1 MFLVFCV
8 LYASHLSEDGGDA
21 SSAVGG
27 LAPAGHGDEGSNSRG
42 LAGGWQA
49 RGGDVVVHGQRGG
62 QLDQGQVAG
71 EVVAVPQGVGP
82 PVVGGHLN
90 TVGLAGLPHVVSSG
104 HDVEVAGAVGTVGGG
119 EHVVL
124 GDDRA
129 SAEPGVVDEESDLVE
144 RWVIVKRER
153 EQPDFGLD
161 FTCQGHSWCAA
172 SWPPTILHIFTILDI

>member
-1 MFLVFCV
+1 MQFASVFLALCV
-8 LYASHLSEDGGDA
+8 LSASHLSEDGGDA

-27 LAPAGHGDEGSNSRG
+27 LAPAGHGDEGSNGWG

-49 RGGDVVVHGQRGG
+49 GGGDVVVHGHRGG

-82 PVVGGHLN
+82 AVVGGHLN

-104 HDVEVAGAVGTVGGG
+104 HDVEVAGAVGTMGGG

-124 GDDRA
+124 GDDGA
-129 SAEPGVVDEESDLVE
+129 SAEPGVVDEESHLI
-144 RWVIVKRER
+144 WVKV
-153 EQPDFGLD
+153 QFSTPLSTF
-161 FTCQGHSWCAA
+161 
-172 SWPPTILHIFTILDI
+172 

>member
-49 RGGDVVVHGQRGG
+49 GGGDVVVHGQRGG
-62 QLDQGQVAG
+62 QLDQGQVSRQ
-71 EVVAVPQGVGP
+71 VVAVPQGVGP

-129 SAEPGVVDEESDLVE
+129 SAEPGVVDEESDLVK
-144 RWVIVKRER
+144 RWVIV
-153 EQPDFGLD
+153 
-161 FTCQGHSWCAA
+161 
-172 SWPPTILHIFTILDI
+172 